1 MIYYNIFV
9 MNGEDEI
16 DYDVKKKYICENIVK
31 LTNHKNYLDIVKF
44 HDCPHTNNSNG
55 VFINLNTICYDVI
68 DKLYYKL
75 KNEIEDDAF
84 SINIIEKQIIEEE
97 IEELLKVSNNKN
109 TVKVYD
115 VIKMEDFT
123 EEECNIINLSKKYKI

>member
-1 MIYYNIFV
+1 
-9 MNGEDEI
+9 MNVEDEI
-16 DYDVKKKYICENIVK
+16 DYDMKKKYICENIVK

-44 HDCPHTNNSNG
+44 HDCAHTNNSNG
-55 VFINLNTICYDVI
+55 VFINLNTISSDVI

-84 SINIIEKQIIEEE
+84 GINIIEKQIIEEE

-115 VIKMEDFT
+115 IIKMEEFT